1 MRDQDTYRVKLEV
14 FEGPL
19 DLLLYLIKKNEVD
32 IYDIPIAM
40 IVEQYM
46 EYLEIMRSLNLDVAG
61 DFLVMAATLSQIKSR
76 LLLPRDEL
84 EEEGEE
90 EDPRAELVQRL
101 LDYQRYKE
109 AAEDL
114 LARPVLGR
122 EVFTRS
128 PSRQIMEEAASEA
141 GIEKTAFT
149 EVGVF
154 ELLEAFKDVLD
165 RADLDGYH
173 EINRNRISIMDR
185 INDILVI
192 FKDEESITFDQLFTE
207 ATSRS
212 MIVATFMALLELVRL
227 RVVKAHQEK
236 PFTTI
241 YLVRSVIIDDQ
252 WLAEN
257 MPKIEENR
265 S

>member
-1 MRDQDTYRVKLEV
+1 MHDQDTYRVKLEI

-19 DLLLYLIKKNEVD
+19 DLLLYLIRKNEVD

-46 EYLEIMRSLNLDVAG
+46 EYLELMRSLNLDVAG

-76 LLLPRDEL
+76 LLLPRDDL

-90 EDPRAELVQRL
+90 EDPRDELVRRL

-114 LARPVLGR
+114 IARPILGR

-128 PSRQIMEEAASEA
+128 PSRELMEEAANEA
-141 GIEKTAFT
+141 GIEKTTFA

-165 RADLDGYH
+165 RADLDSWH
-173 EINRNRISIMDR
+173 EVRRNRISIMDR
-185 INDILVI
+185 INDVLAI
-192 FKDEESITFDQLFTE
+192 FKDEESITFDQLFTD
-207 ATSRS
+207 ATSRP
-212 MIVATFMALLELVRL
+212 MIVATFLALLELVRL
-227 RVVKAHQEK
+227 RVIKAHQEK
-236 PFTTI
+236 PFAAI
-241 YLVRSVIIDDQ
+241 YLVRAVTIDDK
-252 WLAEN
+252 WLTEN
-257 MPKIEENR
+257 MPKIEEQR

>member
-1 MRDQDTYRVKLEV
+1 
-14 FEGPL
+14 
-19 DLLLYLIKKNEVD
+19 LLYLIKKNEVD
-32 IYDIPIAM
+32 IYDIPVAM

-46 EYLEIMRSLNLDVAG
+46 EYLEIMRQLDLDVAG

-76 LLLPRDEL
+76 MLLPRDDR
-84 EEEGEE
+84 EEESEE
-90 EDPRAELVQRL
+90 EDPRAELVRRL

-128 PSRQIMEEAASEA
+128 PSREIMEEAAEEA
-141 GIEKTAFT
+141 GIEKTTFA

-165 RADLDGYH
+165 RAEMDSWH
-173 EINRNRISIMDR
+173 EINRDRISIMDR
-185 INDILVI
+185 INDILAI
-192 FKDEESITFDQLFTE
+192 FKEEESITFDQLFTE
-207 ATSRS
+207 ATSRA

-227 RVVKAHQEK
+227 RVIKAHQEK
-236 PFTTI
+236 SFTTI
-241 YLVRSVIIDDQ
+241 YLVRSVAIDDK
-252 WLAEN
+252 WLSEN
-257 MPKIEENR
+257 MPKIDEQR